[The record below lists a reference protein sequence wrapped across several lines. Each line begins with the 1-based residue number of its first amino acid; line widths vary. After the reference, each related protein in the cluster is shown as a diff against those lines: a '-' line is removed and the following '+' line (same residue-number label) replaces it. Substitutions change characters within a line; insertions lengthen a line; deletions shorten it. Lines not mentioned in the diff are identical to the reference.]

1 MTTIAPETLEI
12 DPQHLSVTGVY
23 ASGSRHNVHVVANS
37 DLEVILAAG
46 QDRPSHDRIPC
57 NVEDT
62 GLVVVSLGIDGN
74 DHDEVHYSHRPRNS
88 SPRRRSRRRSTHSRW
103 PGMRRGGPP
112 KVERGTKNEPPT
124 VSGPWAVLWNHSPKR
139 FCTCRRQLCPG
150 MTRTP
155 NRSSHLPW
163 KCPKYC
169 NLSTAR
175 VLLNE
180 PGFPA

>member
-12 DPQHLSVTGVY
+12 DPQHLSVTAVH

-74 DHDEVHYSHRPRNS
+74 DQ
-88 SPRRRSRRRSTHSRW
+88 
-103 PGMRRGGPP
+103 RRGALLTPP
-112 KVERGTKNEPPT
+112 AEFFTEEALSQAIDTLTMARDAT
-124 VSGPWAVLWNHSPKR
+124 
-139 FCTCRRQLCPG
+139 RRATPG
-150 MTRTP
+150 
-155 NRSSHLPW
+155 
-163 KCPKYC
+163 
-169 NLSTAR
+169 
-175 VLLNE
+175 
-180 PGFPA
+180 